1 MTKYDHYKTIAF
13 NLKDRI
19 LTVILN
25 RPEKLNVFTEEMEQ
39 ELTQF
44 LVDGAF
50 DKEFDIVVLTGAGRA
65 FSAGGDVEGWMRS
78 NVEDPSR
85 VNTGL
90 SKRVVFAMLDF
101 PKPVIAK
108 LNGHAV
114 GLGATV
120 ALYCDVIF
128 ASDKAKI
135 GDPHVTMGL
144 SAGDGG
150 AIIWPQ
156 LIGYARAREYLMT
169 GELISAPRAV
179 EIGLVN
185 YSLPLEE
192 LDAAVDA
199 FVQKLAKGAMRAI
212 CATKQTVNL
221 GLKHLASAVMDASI
235 AYEAL
240 TVYSRD
246 HSEAVH
252 AFIEKRK
259 PTFTGR

>member
-1 MTKYDHYKTIAF
+1 MTRYEHYRTMTF
-13 NLKDRI
+13 SLKERI
-19 LTVILN
+19 LTVTLN
-25 RPEKLNVFTEEMEQ
+25 RPEKLNIFTEEMER
-39 ELTQF
+39 EVGQF
-44 LVDGAF
+44 LIDGAL
-50 DKEFDIVVLTGAGRA
+50 DKDFDIVILTGAGRA
-65 FSAGGDVEGWMRS
+65 FSAGGDVENWMTK

-85 VNTGL
+85 VNTVL
-90 SKRVVFAMLDF
+90 MKRVVFAMLDF
-101 PKPVIAK
+101 PKPIIAK

-135 GDPHVTMGL
+135 GDPHVLMGL

-169 GELISAPRAV
+169 GELIPAPKAA
-179 EIGLVN
+179 EIGLIN

-199 FVQKLAKGAMRAI
+199 FAHKLSKGALRAI

-221 GLKHLASAVMDASI
+221 GLRQVATAVMDASI

-240 TVYSRD
+240 TVYSKD
-246 HSEAVH
+246 HAEAVK
-252 AFIEKRK
+252 AFLEKRPPQFIGK
-259 PTFTGR
+259 

>member
-13 NLKDRI
+13 SLQGRV
-19 LTVILN
+19 LTVTLN
-25 RPEKLNVFTEEMEQ
+25 RPEKLNIFTEEMER

-44 LVDGAF
+44 LVDGAL
-50 DKEFDIVVLTGAGRA
+50 DKDFDIAILTGAGRA
-65 FSAGGDVEGWMRS
+65 FSAGGDVENWMAR

-85 VNTGL
+85 VDTVL

-101 PKPVIAK
+101 PKPIIAK
-108 LNGHAV
+108 VNGHAV

-128 ASDKAKI
+128 ASNEAKI
-135 GDPHVTMGL
+135 ADPHVRMGL

-169 GELISAPRAV
+169 GEMIPAPKAA
-179 EIGLVN
+179 EIGLIN
-185 YSLPLEE
+185 YSLPPED

-199 FVQKLAKGAMRAI
+199 FVQKLSKGALRAI
-212 CATKQTVNL
+212 SATKQTVNL
-221 GLKHLASAVMDASI
+221 GLKHVATAVMDASI
-235 AYEAL
+235 AYEHL

-246 HSEAVH
+246 HAEAVH

-259 PTFTGR
+259 PVFTGK